1 MRKMASLIAAVLV
14 LAAAPAFA
22 SDLSC
27 RGAAGNIEQF
37 RYEWRLK
44 GGLGWLAGFV
54 IPNDGIATLRTEFPT
69 AGTQFISSELLITA
83 PEGKSGGHYLYESEM
98 DPNGARTTKTVS
110 GYAWGSKAREER
122 ITLDYEKRLARI
134 YKRTPE
140 KTENKVKPLPPGAM
154 RDVLTAIYYLR
165 QHSTRITKPL
175 TTKVYSEGKEYP
187 VVFRPL
193 DGKTFNFEGKRTSAR
208 GFEIVDAPGGK
219 EWPGTVRVYVS
230 DDDRRIPFRIEITRS
245 MATLQLDLEKVE
257 ACGFM
262 QAYARR

>member
-1 MRKMASLIAAVLV
+1 MHNIRSIIAGVLL

-22 SDLSC
+22 SELNC

-54 IPNDGIATLRTEFPT
+54 IPNDGVATLRTDFPP
-69 AGTQFISSELLITA
+69 AGAQFITSELLITA
-83 PEGKSGGHYLYESEM
+83 PEGKSGGYYLYESEM
-98 DPNGARTTKTVS
+98 DPDGARTTKTVS
-110 GYAWGSKAREER
+110 GYAWGSKSREER
-122 ITLDYEKRLARI
+122 ISLDYEKRLARI
-134 YKRTPE
+134 QKRTPE
-140 KTENKVKPLPPGAM
+140 KTEYKVKPLPQGQM
-154 RDVLTAIYYLR
+154 RDVLTAIYFLR
-165 QHSTRITKPL
+165 QHSPRITKPL

-193 DGKTFNFEGKRTSAR
+193 GTKTFTFGGKQTNAR
-208 GFEIVDAPGGK
+208 GFDIVDAPGGK
-219 EWPGTVRVYVS
+219 EWPGSVRIYVS

-245 MATLQLDLEKVE
+245 LATLQLDLEKIE

-262 QAYARR
+262 MAGISR